1 MTVFPKCEYLLRA
14 FDTAG
19 VRRIVVSTDRIIV
32 AADIPGHQDSD
43 RTDLIGKP
51 CHEVLFGRQT
61 PCADCA
67 LEEAVKTG
75 RPVTRRVGLAGEPP
89 VNPILRHY
97 LPVVEQET
105 VSEVVIIDVDSP
117 VFHDRGLTGQAHPG
131 VFSQKADRFGSHS
144 GGADA
149 FLNNLIMSSADG
161 VIASDLKGH
170 ILIFNEAAS
179 QISGYTNRE
188 ALSDLDIRDIY
199 PGDGAREIM
208 RRLRSEDHGGRGK
221 LKSYRTSIKHKD
233 GSAVPINLS
242 ASIVYETG
250 REIATVGFFYDLRE
264 KMRMEKELQ
273 EAQIQLMQAEKNGVP
288 RQT

>member
-19 VRRIVVSTDRIIV
+19 VRRIVVSTDRKIV

-61 PCADCA
+61 PCANCA
-67 LEEAVKTG
+67 LEEALKTG

-97 LPVVEQET
+97 LPVVDRGT

-117 VFHDRGLTGQAHPG
+117 VFHDRGLAGQDHPG
-131 VFSQKADRFGSHS
+131 VFSQKADGFGSHS

-242 ASIVYETG
+242 ASIVYETRTGNRHG
-250 REIATVGFFYDLRE
+250 RFFLRPAR
-264 KMRMEKELQ
+264 KDAHGKRTSGSPDP
-273 EAQIQLMQAEKNGVP
+273 AYAGRKNGVL